1 MNTQAIMSD
10 AYRTAWQWA
19 AEHIGE
25 LHERYEEQWVAIAD
39 GKVIAAG
46 PNPRR
51 VEAEARRQTG
61 RPREDLYIRFI
72 ESSTAIYG
80 QSLSL
85 F

>member
-1 MNTQAIMSD
+1 MNPPAIMSD
-10 AYRTAWQWA
+10 AYRAAWQWA

-39 GKVIAAG
+39 GRVIAAG

-61 RPREDLYIRFI
+61 RPREEIYIRFI
-72 ESSTAIYG
+72 ERRTAIYG
-80 QSLSL
+80 QSLPL
-85 F
+85 L